1 MMIKELFAKNMESLL
16 LIPEIVEDF
25 RRQMFFMGTTKMS
38 TLLQNI
44 NETAE
49 YILIQKE
56 QPEWQEELVQILPA
70 LLHAQEN
77 QDYIL
82 QADILEGDVLPLLQK
97 VQLEIQQGN
106 MHDREN
112 YYAKNVDVLKEA
124 DQKLCQELE
133 QWRENPD
140 YNFQQK
146 YRQTSAINGQL
157 SMQVVMENKT
167 FWLHSSVNPEWEA
180 ERLVTSLPTAK
191 NYVVWGIG
199 LGYHVIKLLEAYP
212 DCHVTVLE
220 SEVGLIFKTLCIWN
234 LSEYIKNN
242 HLRIV
247 YSRSIEILL
256 NELKQQTVQYE
267 LLLYYPAIQT
277 IENEKIKGALEDFFV
292 TTSSM
297 REQRKYLD
305 YNFDKLDKENLPD
318 CGCLKDMFYKKN
330 VVIVGAGPSVDSEL
344 DAIRKYRSQLMIF
357 ATGHIVRKLIAEQ
370 IEPDAIIITD
380 SQPHMYEQIKG
391 LNIKI
396 PLILLST
403 ASASVYE
410 NYSGPVYI
418 AYQKGYEPAE
428 EKAEILQVEK
438 FETGGSV
445 TTTALDVAIRFDAA
459 KIILVGVDL
468 AYTNGYSHAEGVG
481 RKIKARDGLR
491 TVKDCNGNEIFTSK
505 NLDIYRKWI
514 EYRLEREEMI
524 KVYNTGKGAKIKGT
538 YRDTWENILKKC

>member
-167 FWLHSSVNPEWEA
+167 FCLHSSVNPEWEA

-514 EYRLEREEMI
+514 EYRLERGETI

-538 YRDTWENILKKC
+538 YRDTWENILKKN

>member
-1 MMIKELFAKNMESLL
+1 MMIKELFTKNMESLL

-49 YILIQKE
+49 YILTQKGK
-56 QPEWQEELVQILPA
+56 PEWQEELVQILPA

-112 YYAKNVDVLKEA
+112 YYAKNIDVLKEVN
-124 DQKLCQELE
+124 QKLYQELE
-133 QWRENPD
+133 QWGENPD
-140 YNFQQK
+140 YNFHQK
-146 YRQTSAINGQL
+146 YRRTSAINGQL
-157 SMQVVMENKT
+157 SMQVVMKNKT

-180 ERLVTSLPTAK
+180 ERLVTSLPAAK
-191 NYVVWGIG
+191 NYVVWGMGI
-199 LGYHVIKLLEAYP
+199 GYHVVKLLETYP

-220 SEVGLIFKTLCIWN
+220 SEAGLVFESLCIWSF
-234 LSEYIKNN
+234 SEYLKNN
-242 HLRIV
+242 RLRIV
-247 YSRSIEILL
+247 YSRNIERLL

-277 IENEKIKGALEDFFV
+277 IEDEKIKGALEDFFV

-318 CGCLKDMFYKKN
+318 CGCLKDMFYRKN
-330 VVIVGAGPSVDSEL
+330 VVIIGAGPSVGSEL

-380 SQPHMYEQIKG
+380 SQPQMYEQIKG
-391 LNIKI
+391 LNIKV

-410 NYSGPVYI
+410 NYGGPVYI

-428 EKAEILQVEK
+428 EKAETLQVK
-438 FETGGSV
+438 TFETGGSV
-445 TTTALDVAIRFDAA
+445 TTTALDMAIRFDAA

-491 TVKDCNGNEIFTSK
+491 IVKDCDGNEILTSK

-538 YRDTWENILKKC
+538 YRDTWENILKKY